1 MAAADALIDRGLSID
16 DFQHRMTWFVNAGP
30 EVFEEAAKFRALRK
44 VWAKIFKER
53 YGAEDPRSLMARMH
67 CQIYAPTMTMQQPF
81 NNLVRGTIYA
91 LGAIMG
97 GVQSLHVNSFDEAL
111 AIPTEFSATLSVR
124 TQQIIELETG
134 ITKVADPLGG
144 SYYVEWLTKKLEDEA
159 TEIIDKIQEMGGGF
173 KAWDWICS
181 EIRNAAMTN
190 QVEFE
195 TDQRPLVGV
204 NTLVEED
211 DIQMRALKVLQEHAD
226 FDTIY
231 EYSPALAEKQ
241 VSRINKVRSERDSK
255 AVEKARTRLTEAI
268 EAGQNMIPPLK
279 EAVKC
284 GLTRGEFAQVKAE
297 TLDMPGGG
305 PYVCAPPAVLA

>member
-1 MAAADALIDRGLSID
+1 MAAADALIERGLNID

-30 EVFEEAAKFRALRK
+30 EIFEEVAKFRALRK
-44 VWAKIFKER
+44 IWAKIFKEH
-53 YGAEDPRSLMARMH
+53 YGAKDPHSLMARMH
-67 CQIYAPTMTMQQPF
+67 CQIYAPTMTIQQPF
-81 NNLVRGTIYA
+81 NNLIRGTIYA

-144 SYYVEWLTKKLEDEA
+144 SYYIEWLTRKMENEA
-159 TEIIDKIQEMGGGF
+159 MEIIDKIQEMGGAF

-181 EIRNAAMTN
+181 EIRNAAMSN
-190 QVEFE
+190 QIEFE
-195 TDQRPLVGV
+195 TNQRPLVGV

-211 DIQMRALKVLQEHAD
+211 DIQMRALKVLQENAD
-226 FDTIY
+226 FDAIY

-241 VSRINKVRSERDSK
+241 VARLSKVRSERDPK
-255 AVEKARTRLTEAI
+255 TVERARNKLTEVVR
-268 EAGQNMIPPLK
+268 AGQNMIPPLM

-284 GLTRGEFAQVKAE
+284 GLTRGEFAMVKAE
-297 TLDMPGGG
+297 VLDMPGGG
-305 PYVCAPPAVLA
+305 PYVCRPPAVLA